1 MRITIYSKSELFKFG
16 FQCLMSDA
24 NQIESEEDLHLHVVD
39 LMDKSGSLS
48 FVKMLEVTPLEFS
61 ALKNIILIVN
71 AGFYLAGCRLQGV
84 TVISGNATLKQ
95 WCYLVKRAAKGEY
108 VNIDDVHQLSRSGLP
123 NQFSVSEKKLTRFL
137 TMNMSPSAIASV
149 EEVSVK
155 TLYSRINALKHKCM
169 LSSTRELYLNAEYI
183 YQQMTKV
190 ALAN

>member
-61 ALKNIILIVN
+61 AMKNIILIVN
-71 AGFYLAGCRLQGV
+71 AGFYLSGCRLQGI

-95 WCYLVKRAAKGEY
+95 WRYWVKRAAKGEY
-108 VNIDDVHQLSRSGLP
+108 VNINHVQQLSRRGLP
-123 NQFSVSEKKLTRFL
+123 NHFSLSEKQLIRFL
-137 TMNMSPSAIASV
+137 TMNMSPSAIASI
-149 EEVSVK
+149 EEVSLK
-155 TLYSRINALKHKCM
+155 TLYNRINALKHKCM
-169 LSSTRELYLNAEYI
+169 LSSTRELYLNADYI
-183 YQQMTKV
+183 YQQITKV
-190 ALAN
+190 AMVN